1 MRLINGYAYLC
12 VSFVKE
18 MQHLASIPLPQ
29 RERERNSISEG
40 REWRQW
46 NIIKAALT
54 PVTA

>member
-1 MRLINGYAYLC
+1 
-12 VSFVKE
+12 

>member
-29 RERERNSISEG
+29 RERNSSSEG
-40 REWRQW
+40 RKWRQW
-46 NIIKAALT
+46 NIIKATIT